1 MNQMR
6 CFLNEGVTAAQ
17 YAADTLD
24 PIAVCVCLL
33 MGPTHAR
40 THARTPLTR
49 AAARRTCVPART
61 TTSS

>member
-24 PIAVCVCLL
+24 PIAVSVCLL
-33 MGPTHAR
+33 MGA